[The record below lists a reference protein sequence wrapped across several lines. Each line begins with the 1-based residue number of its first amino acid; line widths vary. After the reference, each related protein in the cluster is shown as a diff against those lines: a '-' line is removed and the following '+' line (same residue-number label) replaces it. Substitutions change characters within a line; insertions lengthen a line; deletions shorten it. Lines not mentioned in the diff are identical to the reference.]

1 MKLAL
6 VYARLQVVELA
17 RFPGF
22 SMATLAFPTLLF
34 VLFALPRADGHADLF
49 LASYAAFSVL
59 GVGFFQFG
67 VSTAIERV
75 TTWHTFV
82 RTLPAPAA
90 SRFAGRTLAAFV
102 FATLSAAIVIVV
114 ALAST
119 SASLAALEWL
129 RLVAALVAGA
139 VPFVLLG
146 LAIAYWTSPKT
157 ALPVAN
163 ILYML
168 LSYVGGL
175 WTGPADLPH
184 AVRTI
189 SSYTPTR
196 QWGDVLWP
204 TVTGESWRIT
214 HWLALVAYAAGFAA
228 IALWGYQRDEGQQ
241 FR

>member
-1 MKLAL
+1 VRLAL
-6 VYARLQVVELA
+6 VYGRLQVVELV

-22 SMATLAFPTLLF
+22 SVATLAFPTLLF
-34 VLFALPRADGHADLF
+34 VLFGLPRADGHADVL

-82 RTLPAPAA
+82 RALPAPAA
-90 SRFAGRTLAAFV
+90 SRFAGRALAAFV
-102 FATLSAAIVIVV
+102 FAALSAAIVIVV
-114 ALAST
+114 ALATT
-119 SASLAALEWL
+119 SASLTATEWL
-129 RLVAALVAGA
+129 RLIAALVAGA

-146 LAIAYWTSPKT
+146 LAIAYWASPKT

-168 LSYVGGL
+168 LSYAGGL
-175 WTGPADLPH
+175 WTGPGDLPH
-184 AVRTI
+184 AVSAI

-204 TVTGESWRIT
+204 TVTGEPWGVT

-228 IALWGYQRDEGQQ
+228 IAAWGYRRDEGQR